1 MQSLFT
7 EKKRRKKGQGF
18 TPKVNLQSLNP
29 QSFTIKNTEA
39 KEKNHETN

>member
-1 MQSLFT
+1 MQSLYT

-18 TPKVNLQSLNP
+18 TQKVNLQSLNP